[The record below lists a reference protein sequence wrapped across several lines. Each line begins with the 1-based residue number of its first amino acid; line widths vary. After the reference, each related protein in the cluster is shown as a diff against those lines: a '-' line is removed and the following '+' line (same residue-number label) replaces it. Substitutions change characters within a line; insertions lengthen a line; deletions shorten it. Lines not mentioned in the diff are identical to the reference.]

1 MTSLAQRVRVVA
13 AIALASGVALAP
25 ATSAAA
31 GFMLFEQSAR
41 GLGTA
46 FAGEAAAAE
55 DASTIYYN
63 PAGLGWVPGT
73 QLVSSGFAIMP
84 SATFD
89 DAGSHLSRALG
100 GGPLRGGD
108 GGDAGGLALVP
119 AIFVAHELGDG
130 FHVGLGASAPFGL
143 ETSYD
148 RGWVGRYHALSSKL
162 ETTNV
167 NPTIAYRPTDWL
179 AVGIGADIEYAKARL
194 TNAIDLGGVCEIFGA
209 QAGLPPGACTAL
221 GFPPQSVD
229 GAVKIS
235 GDDWGAGFNAGVM
248 AAPWRGT
255 RVGLTYRSSI
265 EHDLVGHATFFIPK
279 KAAVLRRVSGALVD
293 TGGSAAVELPERVSL
308 AAFHELTPAL
318 AVLADVT
325 WTRWSR
331 FDELVFRFANPKQP
345 TIVQPENWRDSFRYA
360 LGLRYAATR
369 ALELRLGVA
378 YDESAIPDARDR
390 TPRIPDADR
399 VWLASGLAWRATD
412 RIRVDVAYAH
422 LFALDTSIRNPD
434 PVTGHVIRGDYSGE
448 ANIVGVQVTYDLGWP
463 LFGTAVE

>member
-1 MTSLAQRVRVVA
+1 VRAVGA
-13 AIALASGVALAP
+13 VALTIAATLGPAP
-25 ATSAAA
+25 AWAA

-41 GLGTA
+41 GLGSA
-46 FAGEAAAAE
+46 FAGEAAVAE

-73 QLVSSGFAIMP
+73 EIVSSGFAIIP

-89 DAGSHLSRALG
+89 DDGSHLNRALG
-100 GGPLRGGD
+100 GAPLRGGE

-119 AIFVAHELGDG
+119 AIFAAHELGDG
-130 FHVGLGASAPFGL
+130 FHVGLGVSAPFGL
-143 ETSYD
+143 ETRYD
-148 RGWVGRYHALSSKL
+148 RGWIGRYHALSSRL

-179 AVGIGADIEYAKARL
+179 AIGVGADIEYAKARL

-209 QAGLPPGACTAL
+209 QAGLPAGACTAL

-248 AAPWRGT
+248 VAPWRAT
-255 RVGLTYRSSI
+255 RIGLTYRSSI
-265 EHDLVGHATFFIPK
+265 EHDLEGRATFFIPK
-279 KAAVLRRVSGALVD
+279 KANVLRKASGALFD

-308 AAFHELTPAL
+308 AAYQELSPRW
-318 AVLADVT
+318 AVMADVT

-331 FDELVFRFANPKQP
+331 FDELVFKFENPKQP
-345 TIVQPENWRDSFRYA
+345 TIVQPEGWRDSFRYA
-360 LGLRYAATR
+360 IGVRYAPTR
-369 ALELRLGVA
+369 AVELRLGVA
-378 YDESAIPDARDR
+378 YDESAIPDAELR
-390 TPRIPDADR
+390 TPRIPDSDR
-399 VWLASGLAWRATD
+399 VWIASGLAWRPVE
-412 RIRVDVAYAH
+412 RLRLDVGYAH
-422 LFALDTSIRNPD
+422 LFALDTSIRNRD

-448 ANIVGVQVTYDLGWP
+448 ANIVAVQVTYEVGWP
-463 LFGTAVE
+463 PFGAATW

>member
-1 MTSLAQRVRVVA
+1 
-13 AIALASGVALAP
+13 
-25 ATSAAA
+25 
-31 GFMLFEQSAR
+31 MLFEQSGR

-46 FAGEAAAAE
+46 FAGESAAAE

-73 QLVSSGFAIMP
+73 QIVSSGFAIMT

-89 DAGSHLSRALG
+89 DDGSHLSRALG
-100 GGPLRGGD
+100 GGRLRGGE
-108 GGDAGGLALVP
+108 GGDPGGLSLVP
-119 AIFVAHELGDG
+119 TIFVSHELGDG
-130 FHVGLGASAPFGL
+130 FHVGLGVSAPFGL

-179 AVGIGADIEYAKARL
+179 AIGIGADVEYAKARL

-229 GAVKIS
+229 GVVKIS
-235 GDDWGAGFNAGVM
+235 GDDWGAGFNAGIMV
-248 AAPWRGT
+248 APWRTT
-255 RVGLTYRSSI
+255 RIGLAYRSSI
-265 EHDLVGHATFFIPK
+265 EHELHGRATFFIPK
-279 KAAVLRRVSGALVD
+279 KANVLRRASGALFD

-308 AAFHELTPAL
+308 AAFHEMSPRW

-331 FDELVFRFANPKQP
+331 FDALVFRFENPKQP
-345 TIVQPENWRDSFRYA
+345 TIVQPENWRDTFRYA
-360 LGLRYAATR
+360 LGLRYTPART
-369 ALELRLGVA
+369 LELRLGVA
-378 YDESAIPDARDR
+378 YDESAIADARDR
-390 TPRIPDADR
+390 TPRIPDTDR
-399 VWLASGLAWRATD
+399 VWIASGIAWRATN
-412 RIRVDVAYAH
+412 RLRLDVGYAH
-422 LFALDTSIRNPD
+422 LFLLDAGIHNPD
-434 PVTGHVIRGDYSGE
+434 PVTGHVIRGDYSAE
-448 ANIVGVQVTYDLGWP
+448 ANIVAVQVTYAPGWP
-463 LFGTAVE
+463 LLGSPIE